1 VPRSSKPRRRYA
13 GTAIGKWSSEQR
25 KPDSFGW
32 QDSRCVAGFFLG
44 TVDGFYNQALLY
56 ISEESM
62 KKCPYCAE
70 EIQDE
75 AIICRY
81 CGRDLAQPSKPAES
95 SPSPLSTTVSPG
107 VAFAVI
113 LAAIVVFGGLAVGG
127 AFKPKPKPVSG
138 TFVMPQVPFQEAPVV
153 TRAEYDGLK
162 EGISYS
168 EAVSIIGVSGEEL
181 SRSDLAGIS
190 TVMYSWTN
198 ANGSNM
204 NAMFQNGKLITKAQF
219 GLP

>member
-1 VPRSSKPRRRYA
+1 
-13 GTAIGKWSSEQR
+13 
-25 KPDSFGW
+25 
-32 QDSRCVAGFFLG
+32 
-44 TVDGFYNQALLY
+44 
-56 ISEESM
+56 M

-75 AIICRY
+75 AIVCRY
-81 CGRDLAQPSKPAES
+81 CGRDLAQPSKPAER
-95 SPSPLSTTVSPG
+95 SPTSLSTNVSPG
-107 VAFAVI
+107 VAFVVI

-127 AFKPKPKPVSG
+127 VFKPKAKPEPG

-153 TRAEYDGLK
+153 TRGEYESLR
-162 EGISYS
+162 EGMSYS
-168 EAVSIIGVSGEEL
+168 EAVSIIGASGEEL

-204 NAMFQNGKLITKAQF
+204 NAMFQDGKLVTKAQF